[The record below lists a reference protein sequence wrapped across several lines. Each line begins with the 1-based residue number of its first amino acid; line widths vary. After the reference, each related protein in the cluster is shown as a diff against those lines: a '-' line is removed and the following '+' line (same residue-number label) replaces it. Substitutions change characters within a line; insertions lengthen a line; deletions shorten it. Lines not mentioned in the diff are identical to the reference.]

1 MPVDPEELLREEA
14 EEEGRE
20 VFIEESIFCERCGYN
35 LIKLPPVGRCPEC
48 GGSYNARRRRGI
60 FTPELVAFPAFDLAA
75 SVASV
80 LVALWLLGGLASRF
94 DVWVLL
100 FVFLFAALAVVFV
113 KQSWVGVRKF
123 LRAQKLL
130 RRIAKE
136 IDDA

>member
-35 LIKLPPVGRCPEC
+35 LMKLPPVGRCPEC
-48 GGSYNARRRRGI
+48 GASYNARRKKGI
-60 FTPELVAFPAFDLAA
+60 FVPELVAFPAFDLAA

-80 LVALWLLGGLASRF
+80 LVALWLLSGLASRF

-100 FVFLFAALAVVFV
+100 FVFLFAALAVIFV
-113 KQSWVGVRKF
+113 KQTWAGVRKF

-130 RRIAKE
+130 RRIAEE
-136 IDDA
+136 IDDS